1 MKSAC
6 SPAAIIGTVPCTL
19 PYWFSHLVS
28 LVQHVSLVRHVI
40 FTPTLLL
47 EYCKI
52 QGETMTDGGYHA
64 TIATG
69 AYHATIATSPLLLEM
84 NISASMAREGHNQ
97 DIIIHYFNF

>member
-19 PYWFSHLVS
+19 PYWSSHLVS

-40 FTPTLLL
+40 FTPTSLL

-52 QGETMTDGGYHA
+52 QGETMVDGWMKQKQPSPQMA
-64 TIATG
+64 TM
-69 AYHATIATSPLLLEM
+69 PP
-84 NISASMAREGHNQ
+84 
-97 DIIIHYFNF
+97 